1 MAYTIMAYTIMARYI
16 CLVSLARIARISH
29 THARTRSAECPR
41 HSCTIN
47 TSALVTISL
56 HMSINVLR
64 IWLPH
69 RKETKATYRNK
80 GTTKATQRNKGN
92 AAEQTPGAST
102 DRGRQKDGSTPAA
115 TRLPLARLSP
125 GLCFFSVGTNALSSP
140 SGMRT
145 QKAGLSQQKA
155 MEINER

>member
-1 MAYTIMAYTIMARYI
+1 MAYTIMARYI

-69 RKETKATYRNK
+69 RKKTKATYRNK

-125 GLCFFSVGTNALSSP
+125 GLCFFRSAQTPYHLLPACTLAY
-140 SGMRT
+140 T
-145 QKAGLSQQKA
+145 IAY
-155 MEINER
+155 